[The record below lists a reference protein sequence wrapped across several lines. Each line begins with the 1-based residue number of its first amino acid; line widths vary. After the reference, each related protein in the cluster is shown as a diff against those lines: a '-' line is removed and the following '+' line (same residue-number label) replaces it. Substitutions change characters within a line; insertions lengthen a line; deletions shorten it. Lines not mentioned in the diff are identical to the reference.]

1 MASEIKSRGQIAAE
15 AYVKAYYERMGR
27 PLLLKWEDEPSE
39 YRAVWEDV
47 ARALDEDYL
56 ASLVPVVSP
65 DTSGHDEASRQA
77 TLNRSGFTDNRNPF
91 KYGKL
96 S

>member
-47 ARALDEDYL
+47 AKALDGDQDVIQEPTVDG
-56 ASLVPVVSP
+56 SVSKW
-65 DTSGHDEASRQA
+65 GC
-77 TLNRSGFTDNRNPF
+77 
-91 KYGKL
+91 
-96 S
+96 